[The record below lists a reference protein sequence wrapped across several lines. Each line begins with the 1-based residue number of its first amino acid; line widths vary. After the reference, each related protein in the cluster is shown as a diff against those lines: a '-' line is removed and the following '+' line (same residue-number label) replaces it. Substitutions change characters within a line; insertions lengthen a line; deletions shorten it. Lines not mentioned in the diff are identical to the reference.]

1 MQNEA
6 NVQNSCRQTLQ
17 RRVQT
22 QFVQAQQRTLKEIAR
37 VQAELAKKR
46 QLENTAVI
54 FFRSL
59 YISTTRKEEA
69 QKKQMEQEREK
80 SASLR
85 FAEESPLEPQHFNF
99 QRPS

>member
-1 MQNEA
+1 M
-6 NVQNSCRQTLQ
+6 
-17 RRVQT
+17 
-22 QFVQAQQRTLKEIAR
+22 QAQQRTLKEIAR

-59 YISTTRKEEA
+59 YISTRKEEA
-69 QKKQMEQEREK
+69 HKKQMEQREK

-85 FAEESPLEPQHFNF
+85 FAEESPNLSISTFSGLP
-99 QRPS
+99 R